1 MQVRSLLRVVRISSA
16 ACCRSE
22 RVRQPTVEGLLK
34 PQMQRFALQTVD
46 CYVLQSVFHVSYL
59 RGLFDENSF
68 TTRDMNNLDGD
79 SPRLWSPDD
88 FYC

>member
-1 MQVRSLLRVVRISSA
+1 
-16 ACCRSE
+16 
-22 RVRQPTVEGLLK
+22 
-34 PQMQRFALQTVD
+34 MQRCALPTLD

-68 TTRDMNNLDGD
+68 TTRDMDNLDGD

-88 FYC
+88 VICWMHATIAVPGSASSDDEHV